1 MNTTRRQRGF
11 TLIELLVVIAI
22 IAILAGMLLPALSR
36 SKLKAQGI
44 QCMNNHRS
52 LVIAWKMY
60 ADDNNDRFA
69 YHSRDAAGSTTTN
82 NGIWMTGRM
91 DFDPYN
97 EGNWDIERNIKRS
110 ALWPYAGKA
119 PSIYKCPSDTSTIRP
134 FTGEFAGKIVP
145 RVRTMAMSY
154 WIGGMAGVTEY
165 SPGVVLTKLS
175 DLIRPSPSMTWV
187 FIDQREDSVNFG
199 NFVTQMNGYPNNPNQ
214 TQFFYDFPG
223 FYHGNAGGLSFAD
236 GHSETK
242 RWVDPRTMP
251 PMVKGKMNTSL
262 QTTVP
267 SPNNKDIVW
276 LQQRATRVN

>member
-1 MNTTRRQRGF
+1 MHTARRKSGF

-36 SKLKAQGI
+36 SKLKAQGV

-69 YHSRDAAGSTTTN
+69 YHSYDLIGSTTTN

-97 EGNWDIERNIKRS
+97 EANWNVDRNIKRS
-110 ALWPYAGKA
+110 ALWPYCGQA
-119 PSIYKCPSDTSTIRP
+119 PGIFKCPSDLSTVRP
-134 FTGEFAGKIVP
+134 NTGEFAGKVVP

-154 WIGGMAGVTEY
+154 WIGGMAGRTDF

-175 DLIRPSPSMTWV
+175 DLNGPQPSMTWV
-187 FIDQREDSVNFG
+187 FTDQREDSVNFG
-199 NFVTQMNGYPNNPNQ
+199 NFVTQMNGYPNKPNQ

-236 GHSETK
+236 GHSEIK
-242 RWVDPRTMP
+242 RWVDSRTMP
-251 PMVKGKMNTSL
+251 PMVKGKVNTSL
-262 QTTVP
+262 QMVVP